1 MTLGEV
7 LRLLDAGIFE
17 GKLLWLSGSCLNYS
31 RLKTSVTL
39 CEPLGL
45 WELGLL
51 LGWLVLGWV
60 VVGRGQI
67 RRWRRFRLSSR
78 VTADS
83 PMHNLPASTQHLTS
97 HHSGH
102 PLHHH
107 PPHHPKQLP
116 AEGPELKAYFSWN
129 ESCKFEGKSKDHYV
143 AVKPTSTPRFNCVFH
158 FAKRLERHLSAGNT
172 SICIRPTE
180 YTGTQFLGE
189 CSFL

>member
-60 VVGRGQI
+60 LGRGQI

-83 PMHNLPASTQHLTS
+83 PMHNQHASTQHLTS
-97 HHSGH
+97 HHSAH
-102 PLHHH
+102 RLHHH

-116 AEGPELKAYFSWN
+116 DEGPELKAYFS
-129 ESCKFEGKSKDHYV
+129 
-143 AVKPTSTPRFNCVFH
+143 
-158 FAKRLERHLSAGNT
+158 
-172 SICIRPTE
+172 
-180 YTGTQFLGE
+180 
-189 CSFL
+189 